1 MLATSG
7 DPHFYLLL
15 SAFRQSYERHKI
27 VNFTLQGGKVASKLE
42 TRVQILPRYEGFVVV
57 SLPKHPGMHARL
69 SHRAPCVDGL
79 HIVNV
84 HDVWNPA

>member
-1 MLATSG
+1 MPATSG

-57 SLPKHPGMHARL
+57 SLPKHPGMHA
-69 SHRAPCVDGL
+69 SCVDGL